1 MVVLAG
7 VADQHVSA
15 KSPRSIVLVGEVHG
29 TKEIPLLFANMVR
42 VNVAAANGRIGIG
55 LELPTLLQ
63 PIVDDAVRTPVSRD
77 VLRSRLLR
85 NAIWQSLNDGRSSE
99 AMLELVLDMAELAQ
113 LPNVSLFF
121 FDTQV
126 NERDD
131 TMARLIS
138 ERVQQGGYELTLILT
153 GNIHANKAPQFPRHP
168 SIVPM
173 GWKLGQRG
181 FRVHSF
187 DVRYG
192 EGEAWVCIPDC
203 GIHHLKGATAIA
215 SSQSGY
221 DGTLYVGPI
230 SASPPAR
237 LPP

>member
-7 VADQHVSA
+7 VADQPVSA
-15 KSPRSIVLVGEVHG
+15 KSPRSIVLVGEIHG
-29 TKEIPLLFANMVR
+29 TREIPLLFANMVK
-42 VNVAAANGRIGIG
+42 VNVAATKGRIGIG
-55 LELPTLLQ
+55 LELPAALQ
-63 PIVDDAVRTPVSRD
+63 PIVDDAVRTPVPRD

-85 NAIWQSLNDGRSSE
+85 DATWQSLNDGRSSE
-99 AMLELVLDMAELAQ
+99 AMVELVLDMAELAR

-126 NERDD
+126 NERND

-153 GNIHANKAPQFPRHP
+153 GNIHANKAPQFPPHP
-168 SIVPM
+168 QIVPM

-187 DVRYG
+187 NVRYG
-192 EGEAWVCIPDC
+192 EGDAWICIPDC
-203 GIHHLKGATAIA
+203 GIHHLEARTAIT

-237 LPP
+237 LSP